1 MSKEEDWKELEEWQ
15 DKQNEIKQKNN
26 VKEFKTK
33 EYRGTEIFTKLISK
47 LLYLNTQNSITSAV
61 HT

>member
-15 DKQNEIKQKNN
+15 DKQNEIKRKNN
-26 VKEFKTK
+26 VREFKTK

-47 LLYLNTQNSITSAV
+47 LLGSVFQYL
-61 HT
+61 